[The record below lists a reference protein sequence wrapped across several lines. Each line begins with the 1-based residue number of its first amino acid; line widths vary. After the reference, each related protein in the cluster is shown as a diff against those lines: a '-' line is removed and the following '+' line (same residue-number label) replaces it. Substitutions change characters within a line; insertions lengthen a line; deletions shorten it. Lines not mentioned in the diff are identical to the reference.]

1 MALTKFDKTN
11 VDSSGTHY
19 TEWLNNNM
27 EELNKP
33 LTEEKQ
39 KQILSAASASVIAK
53 LRNEW

>member
-39 KQILSAASASVIAK
+39 KQTLSAASASVIAK